1 MLAGGGLRR
10 VALTS
15 AKGPVCVK
23 TRTRR
28 FARNAIANRAATPGE
43 TCASRPKS
51 AVRGQ
56 VLAASIGLVAF
67 LHSLGRNS
75 PSASRR
81 EAEYR
86 LAGQG
91 SAALQSLFAWRR
103 HSP

>member
-56 VLAASIGLVAF
+56 VLAASIGLAAF
-67 LHSLGRNS
+67 LHSLGRFLPEATS
-75 PSASRR
+75 PTADIPNGRGEPATAVR
-81 EAEYR
+81 
-86 LAGQG
+86 AG
-91 SAALQSLFAWRR
+91 WIE
-103 HSP
+103 